1 MLKENTLYGV
11 VDKVKVAIKRLQLH
25 VPPEGYYVAFSGG
38 KDSCVVYDLCKS
50 AGVKYDAHYNVTG
63 VDPPELVKFI
73 RLCYPEAWEGRNM
86 PIRTMWQLIPE
97 SGCRPRV
104 WCAIA
109 VRFSRRA
116 AAKVDL
122 SLRV

>member
-1 MLKENTLYGV
+1 VLKENTLYGV

-38 KDSCVVYDLCKS
+38 KDSCVVYDLCKR

-109 VRFSRRA
+109 VRRSKRGEV
-116 AAKVDL
+116 KGDL
-122 SLRV
+122 W